1 MIKVLDEKTY
11 HSQTIYLICELDHSC
26 QVILVSEGTGDNLL
40 YEDIKAG
47 YTDYLNYELGSF
59 DGESFVEDYGGMML
73 FKEMIADREGRLV
86 DFIEEILADVG
97 LKPKNVYVV
106 NAE

>member
-1 MIKVLDEKTY
+1 
-11 HSQTIYLICELDHSC
+11 
-26 QVILVSEGTGDNLL
+26 
-40 YEDIKAG
+40 
-47 YTDYLNYELGSF
+47 
-59 DGESFVEDYGGMML
+59 ML